1 MLDKILPLIPTQ
13 AVGIVL
19 AFLAIW
25 FIAPATPQGMVVL
38 GVLVLALANAV
49 KQIWDWLSPKVLNA
63 GSVKLPVSARA
74 KPKRRRAHSA

>member
-25 FIAPATPQGMVVL
+25 FIEPATAQGMVVL

-49 KQIWDWLSPKVLNA
+49 KQIWDWVSPKVLGDSSKPRKPA
-63 GSVKLPVSARA
+63 PA
-74 KPKRRRAHSA
+74 KPKRKRAHSA